1 MKKDTCR
8 SGRARMLRTAG
19 ILAGILC
26 LAAGVWMGQTEAVW
40 IKGVYICL
48 ECIGIG

>member
-1 MKKDTCR
+1 MKKDVYR
-8 SGRARMLRTAG
+8 SKRVWLLRTAG

-26 LAAGVWMGQTEAVW
+26 LGAGVWMGQAEAVW